1 MALDGGEIA
10 SMESMDKIFKGQS
23 STFYLDFEG
32 LNAMIAQ
39 LLGGNVTPQAEAAL
53 SVLGMF
59 DDMEAYGTMKGGT
72 MIVNMVDKEQNS
84 FKTICGKTGEKRC
97 VFGEDCCNDL
107 IAKGAECDGFIVGS
121 PVYYAGM
128 AGSLRAL
135 MDRMFYAGGANFRF
149 KPAAGIAVARRA
161 GAIEAADQINKYFQI
176 NCQPLVSSS
185 YWNLAYGRTPGE
197 AEGDGEGLH
206 TMRVLGRNMAW
217 MLKCIEAGRAAGIN
231 APEME
236 PKVMTNVVREDL
248 LGE

>member
-1 MALDGGEIA
+1 MRAEDASRSQEEETIVKVLLINGSPRWKGNTNRALE
-10 SMESMDKIFKGQS
+10 
-23 STFYLDFEG
+23 
-32 LNAMIAQ
+32 
-39 LLGGNVTPQAEAAL
+39 EAAAAL
-53 SVLGMF
+53 
-59 DDMEAYGTMKGGT
+59 EAEGVETELVWIG
-72 MIVNMVDKEQNS
+72 NKEIRGCIACG
-84 FKTICGKTGEKRC
+84 ICGKTGEKRC

-149 KPAAGIAVARRA
+149 KPAAGVAVARRA

>member
-1 MALDGGEIA
+1 MRAAVAARSQEEETIVKVLLINGSPRWKGNTNRALEEA
-10 SMESMDKIFKGQS
+10 AAA
-23 STFYLDFEG
+23 L
-32 LNAMIAQ
+32 
-39 LLGGNVTPQAEAAL
+39 QAEGVETEL
-53 SVLGMF
+53 VWIG
-59 DDMEAYGTMKGGT
+59 
-72 MIVNMVDKEQNS
+72 NKEIRGCIACG
-84 FKTICGKTGEKRC
+84 ICGKTGEKRC

>member
-1 MALDGGEIA
+1 MA
-10 SMESMDKIFKGQS
+10 S
-23 STFYLDFEG
+23 SWGRRCT
-32 LNAMIAQ
+32 
-39 LLGGNVTPQAEAAL
+39 TPAWP
-53 SVLGMF
+53 
-59 DDMEAYGTMKGGT
+59 DR
-72 MIVNMVDKEQNS
+72 
-84 FKTICGKTGEKRC
+84 CGRSWTGC
-97 VFGEDCCNDL
+97 STP
-107 IAKGAECDGFIVGS
+107 A
-121 PVYYAGM
+121 
-128 AGSLRAL
+128 
-135 MDRMFYAGGANFRF
+135 GANFRF

-185 YWNLAYGRTPGE
+185 YWNIAYGRTPGE

-231 APEME
+231 APGME

>member
-1 MALDGGEIA
+1 MKVLLINGSPRWKGNTNRALE
-10 SMESMDKIFKGQS
+10 
-23 STFYLDFEG
+23 
-32 LNAMIAQ
+32 
-39 LLGGNVTPQAEAAL
+39 EAAAAL
-53 SVLGMF
+53 
-59 DDMEAYGTMKGGT
+59 EAEGVETELVW
-72 MIVNMVDKEQNS
+72 I
-84 FKTICGKTGEKRC
+84 
-97 VFGEDCCNDL
+97 
-107 IAKGAECDGFIVGS
+107 
-121 PVYYAGM
+121 
-128 AGSLRAL
+128 
-135 MDRMFYAGGANFRF
+135 FYAGGANFRF
-149 KPAAGIAVARRA
+149 KPAAGVAVARRA